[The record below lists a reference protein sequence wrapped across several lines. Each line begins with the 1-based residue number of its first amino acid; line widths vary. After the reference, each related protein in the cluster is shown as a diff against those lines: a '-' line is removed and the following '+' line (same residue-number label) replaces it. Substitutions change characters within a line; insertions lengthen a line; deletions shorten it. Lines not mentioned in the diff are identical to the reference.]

1 MTLIVP
7 ISQAHGIARF
17 GGKADSLA
25 SLSGAGI
32 PVPGGFVVAVD
43 AYHKHCDATR
53 ILGGEPRSL
62 ICNTPIDETLA
73 DEFCLA
79 WMNCIGT
86 SGRAAVRSSALVEDS
101 PNASFAGQFHTELH
115 VGSVQDGLVALR
127 RCWASLFSAHANAYA
142 IHQPE
147 LAGYSTGEDKS
158 GMCVVVQRMIDATV
172 AGVAFTQ
179 EPVTWSE
186 DVIYVE
192 WVRGIGESLVSGEKV
207 DGRVWLD
214 TAGGALRTDYLN
226 DATPPPPEQLW
237 PALAGH
243 LKQVAALLG
252 PGQDVEWA
260 FSDGGHIYILQARP
274 ITRTAHLEDSTT
286 IPPPWVL
293 PARPRKGWSGEQRR
307 FFDLWDEY
315 NPGAVTPLDYDLF
328 TRNIWRASLEML
340 DEGNGAPSIE
350 DAVVRVHTVP
360 VAIDP
365 SIPLA
370 AVTRTPTDIPLADLV
385 PQWRDT
391 AEQLGRKAGDLTK
404 VDNSRLFEV
413 IDEAGRCHSEFASV
427 RLLQMN
433 EWIKGEED
441 STAALSRILEDIGES
456 VEAMISELRAG
467 VDHETARMNQT
478 LHRLAQRAV
487 GGTGDNWLMDF
498 EDFMTRYGHV
508 EIAGTL
514 VCDARE
520 VLVSS
525 IKQTA
530 AARASEDP
538 LIEVRRRYERRRIKI
553 RALLPEHSRIEFDE
567 AIADLRRWIAL
578 REDSKTLEN
587 LPLLLLR
594 KAIAE
599 ANRRLRA
606 YGKLPRDGDISLLT
620 LGELRDALVDG
631 LQIETNFLQ
640 RAALVSWKQ
649 ERSWLPVNFLGVNC
663 DPDATR
669 FQGLGASAGTA
680 SGLAR
685 IVSGIEQFDL
695 VEGGDILVARA
706 TNPAWTILF
715 SRIAAI
721 VVENG
726 SRLSHAA
733 IVARE
738 FGLPAVVGLP
748 GITSALRS
756 GDYVLVD
763 GTNGEV
769 TRMNPA
775 DQC

>member
-7 ISQAHGIARF
+7 LSQAHGIAHF

-25 SLSGAGI
+25 NLSSAGI

-43 AYHKHCDATR
+43 AYHKHCDAAQ
-53 ILGGEPRSL
+53 IFGDEPRQS
-62 ICNTPIDETLA
+62 ICDIPIDEALVDA
-73 DEFCLA
+73 FHLA

-142 IHQPE
+142 VHQSE
-147 LAGYSTGEDKS
+147 LARHSTSEDKN
-158 GMCVVVQRMIDATV
+158 GMCVVVQRMIDAAV
-172 AGVAFTQ
+172 AGVAFTR
-179 EPVTWSE
+179 EPVTSSE
-186 DVIYVE
+186 DVVYVE
-192 WVRGIGESLVSGEKV
+192 WIRGVGDSLVSGDKI
-207 DGRVWLD
+207 DGRIWFD
-214 TAGGALRTDYLN
+214 TTGRALRTDYLN
-226 DATPPPPEQLW
+226 DATPIPSKQLW

-243 LKQVAALLG
+243 LKRVAAVLG

-260 FSDGGHIYILQARP
+260 LSDGGQIYILQARP
-274 ITRTAHLEDSTT
+274 ITGTVHSEDSIT

-293 PARPRKGWSGEQRR
+293 PGRPRKGWSEEQRR

-328 TRNIWRASLEML
+328 MRNIWCASLEML

-350 DAVVRVHTVP
+350 DTVIRIHAVP
-360 VAIDP
+360 IAIDP
-365 SIPLA
+365 SIPPIT
-370 AVTRTPTDIPLADLV
+370 VTWTPSDTSLADLV

-391 AEQLGRKAGDLTK
+391 SEQLSRKAGDLTK
-404 VDNSRLFEV
+404 IDDSQLFEV
-413 IDEAGRCHSEFASV
+413 IDEAGRCHSEFASI

-433 EWIKGEED
+433 EWIRGEEE
-441 STAALSRILEDIGES
+441 SIAALARLLEDIGEP
-456 VEAMISELRAG
+456 VGAMVSELRIG
-467 VDHETARMNQT
+467 VDHETARMNQA

-487 GGTGDNWLMDF
+487 GGTDDNWLVDF
-498 EDFMTRYGHV
+498 EDFLARYGHV

-514 VCDARE
+514 ICDARE
-520 VLVSS
+520 ALVSS
-525 IKQTA
+525 IRQTA
-530 AARASEDP
+530 LAGPGEDS
-538 LIEVRRRYERRRIKI
+538 LIEVRRRYERRRIEI
-553 RALLPEHSRIEFDE
+553 RALLPEHSHVEFDE
-567 AIADLRRWIAL
+567 AVADLRCWIAL

-594 KAIAE
+594 KATAE
-599 ANRRLRA
+599 ADRRLRA
-606 YGKLPRDGDISLLT
+606 YGRLPKDGDITLLA

-631 LQIETNFLQ
+631 RQIVENFMQ

-649 ERSWLPVNFLGVNC
+649 ERSWLPADFLGVNC
-663 DPDATR
+663 DPDAIR

-680 SGLAR
+680 SGPVR
-685 IVSGIEQFDL
+685 IVSGIEQFGL
-695 VEGGDILVARA
+695 VKCGDILVARA

-715 SRIAAI
+715 NNIAAV

-748 GITSALRS
+748 GITDALRS
-756 GDYVLVD
+756 GDHVLVD
-763 GTNGEV
+763 GTRGEV
-769 TRMNPA
+769 TRMNLA

>member
-7 ISQAHGIARF
+7 LSQAHGIAHF

-25 SLSGAGI
+25 SLSSAGI

-53 ILGGEPRSL
+53 TLGGEPRSS
-62 ICNTPIDETLA
+62 ICDTLIDETLA
-73 DEFCLA
+73 DEFRMA

-101 PNASFAGQFHTELH
+101 PSASFAGQFHTELH
-115 VGSVQDGLVALR
+115 VGSVLDGLVALR

-147 LAGYSTGEDKS
+147 LAGHSTGEDKN
-158 GMCVVVQRMIDATV
+158 GMCVVVQRMIDAAV
-172 AGVAFTQ
+172 AGVAFTR
-179 EPVTWSE
+179 EPVTSSE

-192 WVRGIGESLVSGEKV
+192 WIRGVGESLVSGDKV
-207 DGRVWLD
+207 DGRIWLD
-214 TAGGALRTDYLN
+214 TTGGALRVDYLN
-226 DATPPPPEQLW
+226 DATPIPSEKIW
-237 PALAGH
+237 PTLAGH
-243 LKQVAALLG
+243 LKRVVAVLG
-252 PGQDVEWA
+252 SGQDVEWA
-260 FSDGGHIYILQARP
+260 LSDSGQIYILQARP
-274 ITRTAHLEDSTT
+274 ITGTAHSEDTTT

-293 PARPRKGWSGEQRR
+293 PGRPWEGWSEEQHR

-328 TRNIWRASLEML
+328 MRNIWCASLEML

-350 DAVVRVHTVP
+350 DAVIRVHAVP
-360 VAIDP
+360 IAVAP
-365 SIPLA
+365 SVPPT
-370 AVTRTPTDIPLADLV
+370 AVTRTPADIPLAELV

-391 AEQLGRKAGDLTK
+391 AEQLSRKAGDITEI
-404 VDNSRLFEV
+404 DDSRLFDL

-433 EWIKGEED
+433 EWIEGEEAN
-441 STAALSRILEDIGES
+441 TAVLSQLLENVGEP
-456 VEAMISELRAG
+456 VEAMVSELRAG
-467 VDHETARMNQT
+467 VDHETARMNQA
-478 LHRLAQRAV
+478 LHRLTQCAI
-487 GGTGDNWLMDF
+487 GGTDDNWLLDF
-498 EDFMTRYGHV
+498 EDFLTRYGHV

-514 VCDARE
+514 VSDARE
-520 VLVSS
+520 VLLAS
-525 IKQTA
+525 IRRTA
-530 AARASEDP
+530 VAGPGEDP
-538 LIEVRRRYERRRIKI
+538 LIEVHRRYERRRIEI
-553 RALLPEHSRIEFDE
+553 RSLLPDHSHVEFDE
-567 AIADLRRWIAL
+567 AVADLRRWIAL

-594 KAIAE
+594 KATTE
-599 ANRRLRA
+599 ADRRLRV
-606 YGKLPRDGDISLLT
+606 YGRLPKDGDITLLT
-620 LGELRDALVDG
+620 LEELRDALVDG
-631 LQIETNFLQ
+631 RQIVENFVQ

-649 ERSWLPVNFLGVNC
+649 ERSWLPANFLGVNC

-680 SGLAR
+680 SGPVR
-685 IVSGIEQFDL
+685 IVSDVEQFGL
-695 VEGGDILVARA
+695 VEGGDVLVARA

-715 SRIAAI
+715 SNIAAV

-748 GITSALRS
+748 GITDALRS

-763 GTNGEV
+763 GTSGEV
-769 TRMNPA
+769 TRMNLA